1 MKPLLYHAFVA
12 AALFAAAQAG
22 AQPAAVVEGVQM
34 PAWVERAG
42 TRTPIAPGMVLQP
55 GDVIHTGAS
64 SRLLVRLS
72 ERSLVKLGENGQLR
86 FTELSPTKEIF
97 RAALGVLEGAFRFT
111 TDVAAKARRRDVRV
125 TVATVTAGIRGTDFW
140 GRSRTSENLQVVCL
154 IEGAIDVE
162 AQGEQA
168 VRLDQPRQFYRRRAG
183 QTEPVGLV
191 EPAQLQQW
199 AEETEIQAGRG
210 AARRGGRFQ
219 VHLAR
224 AESQDAALAVYDQ
237 LRAAG
242 YPAEI
247 RPLRRGE
254 QVTYIVRIRS
264 LPSRAEAQALA
275 NQLRGRHGVENP
287 IVPG

>member
-1 MKPLLYHAFVA
+1 
-12 AALFAAAQAG
+12 
-22 AQPAAVVEGVQM
+22 M

-42 TRTPIAPGMVLQP
+42 ARSPIQPGMVLQP

-86 FTELSPTKEIF
+86 FAELSPTKELF
-97 RAALGVLEGAFRFT
+97 RAALGVLQGAFRFT
-111 TDVAAKARRRDVRV
+111 TDVAAKARRREVNINV
-125 TVATVTAGIRGTDFW
+125 GTVTAGIRGTDLW
-140 GRSRTSENLQVVCL
+140 GRSRDDTEIVCL
-154 IEGAIDVE
+154 IEGAIEV
-162 AQGEQA
+162 AAPNEQPA
-168 VRLDQPRQFYRRRAG
+168 RMDQPRQFYRRVAG
-183 QTEPVGLV
+183 QAQPIGLV

-199 AEETEIQAGRG
+199 AQETEIQPGRG

-224 AESQDAALAVYDQ
+224 VDTQAAALAVYDQ
-237 LRAAG
+237 LRQAG

-247 RPLRRGE
+247 RPLREGE
-254 QVTYIVRIRS
+254 RLSYIVRIRS

-275 NQLRGRHGVENP
+275 NQLRGRYGVENP
-287 IVPG
+287 AVPG

>member
-275 NQLRGRHGVENP
+275 NQLRRLWCY
-287 IVPG
+287 